1 MAMNDHSVANILDH
15 CGTAP
20 TEEYAAG
27 AVLLDEGQWSGKL
40 FVLVDGEVEVMRNG
54 TTVAVISDPG
64 AMFGEMSALLALPH
78 TATVRARSA
87 VTVRAPEDA
96 GRFLREHP
104 ELAFHLARLLAQRL
118 NAATTYLV
126 DVKRQYDGRSD
137 HLAMVGEV
145 LEVLTVQQGSGF
157 VSQGPERS
165 DDPRM

>member
-1 MAMNDHSVANILDH
+1 MAMINHSVSNILDH
-15 CGTAP
+15 CGDAP
-20 TEEYAAG
+20 VEEFAPG
-27 AVLLDEGQWSGKL
+27 AVLLDEGQWSGRL
-40 FVLVDGEVEVMRNG
+40 FILVAGEVEVVRGG

-78 TATVRARSA
+78 TATVQARTP
-87 VTVRAPEDA
+87 VTVRAPIDA

-145 LEVLTVQQGSGF
+145 LEVLTVQQGTGF
-157 VSQGPERS
+157 SPGPERS

>member
-1 MAMNDHSVANILDH
+1 MTSDAVASILEH
-15 CGTAP
+15 CGDAP
-20 TEEYAAG
+20 VEQLPAG
-27 AVLLDEGQWSGKL
+27 TVLLDEGEWSGRL
-40 FVLVDGEVEVMRNG
+40 YILVSGEVEVVRDG
-54 TTVAVISDPG
+54 TTVAVIADPG

-78 TATVRARSA
+78 TATVQARTP
-87 VTVRAPEDA
+87 VTVRAPADA
-96 GRFLREHP
+96 GRFLRDHP

-145 LEVLTVQQGSGF
+145 LEVLTVQQGTGF
-157 VSQGPERS
+157 SLGPERS

>member
-1 MAMNDHSVANILDH
+1 MNESISSILEH
-15 CGTAP
+15 CDGAP
-20 TEEYAAG
+20 TERYHPGDVMLE
-27 AVLLDEGQWSGKL
+27 EGHWSGRL
-40 FVLVDGEVEVMRNG
+40 FILVDGEVEVSRGG
-54 TTVAVISDPG
+54 TGVAVLSEPG

-78 TATVRARSA
+78 TATVRALTE

-96 GRFLREHP
+96 GQFLRQHP
-104 ELAFHLARLLAQRL
+104 ELAFHLARVLAQRL

-145 LEVLTVQQGSGF
+145 LEVLTVQQGRAF
-157 VSQGPERS
+157 TPGPERT